1 MHARSSNFLQSW
13 IKEEYI
19 MEDMNGIEVKNL
31 EIGERV
37 QGTVTKV
44 EEKQVLV
51 DVQDSKVDGIIPI
64 SELSSLHIET
74 ASDVVSEGDVLE
86 LIVTKVEEELLVLS
100 KRKVDAEKAWED
112 MKDRFEKGDIFE
124 AEVKDVVKGGLV
136 VDLGVRGFV
145 PASLV
150 EDHYVE
156 DFADYKNK
164 TLTFKIVEL
173 DQEKNRLILSH
184 RAVVEAEKQEQKKQL
199 LVDIESGSVLEGT
212 VQRITDF
219 GAFVDIG
226 GVDGLV
232 HISQLSHEHV
242 EKPSDVVTEGQKVTV
257 KVLSVDRD
265 NERISLSIKETL
277 PGPWNEIASKAPKG
291 TVLEGVV
298 KRLVSYG
305 AFVEVFPG
313 VEGLVHISQ
322 ISHKHIG
329 TPHEVLQE
337 NQDVKVKVLDVNE
350 GDQRLS
356 LSIKALEEK
365 EAEVTDYEMPEES
378 TGFQLGEMIGDKLKD
393 LNKSRFDYNP
403 LAGYGGGLLYDKI
416 QKW

>member
-1 MHARSSNFLQSW
+1 MS
-13 IKEEYI
+13 
-19 MEDMNGIEVKNL
+19 EDMNQIEVKNF
-31 EIGERV
+31 EAGDRV
-37 QGTVTKV
+37 KGQVTKV

-51 DVQDSKVDGIIPI
+51 DIEGSKLDGIIPI
-64 SELSSLHIET
+64 SELSSLHVEK
-74 ASDVVSEGDVLE
+74 AEDAVSVGDELE
-86 LIVTKVEEELLVLS
+86 LEVQKVEEEALILS
-100 KRKVDAEKAWED
+100 KRKVDAEKAWEEL
-112 MKDRFEKGDIFE
+112 KGKFESGEVFE

-150 EDHYVE
+150 ESHFVE
-156 DFADYKNK
+156 DFSDYKGK
-164 TLTFKIVEL
+164 TLSFKIVEL

-184 RAVVEAEKQEQKKQL
+184 RAVVEEEQGKKKQDL
-199 LVDIESGSVLEGT
+199 LAAIQSGQVIEGT

-242 EKPSDVVTEGQKVTV
+242 EKPSDVVQEGQQVQV

-277 PGPWNEIASKAPKG
+277 PGPWADIAEKAPKG
-291 TVLEGVV
+291 STLEGTV

-337 NQDVKVKVLDVNE
+337 GQTVKVKVLDVNKQ
-350 GDQRLS
+350 DQRLS
-356 LSIKALEEK
+356 LSMKEFEEREGN
-365 EAEVTDYEMPEES
+365 EAFDYELPEE
-378 TGFQLGEMIGDKLKD
+378 TKGFSLGDMIGDKLKN
-393 LNKSRFDYNP
+393 LK
-403 LAGYGGGLLYDKI
+403 
-416 QKW
+416 Q